1 MIISA
6 ASNPGLIRSS
16 HNFDMTLHD
25 RERNHLTCCLP
36 DCHSGPAV
44 TPPSAGLPRAL
55 TAAWQHC
62 STVACMLPHADQYP
76 ASSPPA
82 VACVLPHADQCPASS
97 PPAVAGSGPAHH
109 SWSAAAAAR
118 PACPVPAWHGLPE
131 LLTRQRLERVAAHG
145 LLQAHVA
152 ELHQMIDIR
161 E

>member
-1 MIISA
+1 MHVDNDWMIISA

-16 HNFDMTLHD
+16 HNFDMTLHDD

-62 STVACMLPHADQYP
+62 STVACMLPHADQ
-76 ASSPPA
+76 
-82 VACVLPHADQCPASS
+82 CPASS

-109 SWSAAAAAR
+109 SGSAAAAAR

-152 ELHQMIDIR
+152 KLHQMIDIR